1 MREEN
6 ETRKMRMGI
15 KNRGGI
21 KKEEAAEET
30 DEECAL
36 DLLRCRHSSD
46 SWSQCEDSGGAGGQ
60 QVSAQEGAGCLTSLP

>member
-1 MREEN
+1 M
-6 ETRKMRMGI
+6 
-15 KNRGGI
+15 
-21 KKEEAAEET
+21 KEEAAEET

-60 QVSAQEGAGCLTSLP
+60 QVSAQEGAGCLKSLPSSEFNLSSSDSQWQIRG